1 LRLAHDDAR
10 EINLDGCRSLA
21 DLRHAFLV
29 ALNPT
34 ELRYEGA
41 IRAPLLTPAPLTR
54 EVPCCLSAE
63 SGSVIKGERR
73 RTMTGRADF
82 TQEEW
87 ELVLEGPPSAGMIVV
102 TAQRGGTFR
111 ESIAMAKAYVEARR
125 QHGES
130 ELLDE
135 IVAAKPERDHTR
147 YHSVE
152 ELKQHGLQHLRDAV
166 ELLERK
172 ASAEEVE
179 DYRRFVLTLADRVA
193 NAHREG
199 GEAVSDA
206 ERTAIEE
213 ISASLGKADR

>member
-1 LRLAHDDAR
+1 
-10 EINLDGCRSLA
+10 
-21 DLRHAFLV
+21 
-29 ALNPT
+29 
-34 ELRYEGA
+34 
-41 IRAPLLTPAPLTR
+41 
-54 EVPCCLSAE
+54 
-63 SGSVIKGERR
+63 
-73 RTMTGRADF
+73 MTARADF

-87 ELVLEGPPSAGMIVV
+87 ELVLEGPPSAGMIVI

-125 QHGES
+125 EHGES

-152 ELKQHGLQHLRDAV
+152 ELKQHGLQHLRDAA

-172 ASAEEVE
+172 ATAEELA
-179 DYRRFVLTLADRVA
+179 DYRRFVLTLADKVA
-193 NAHREG
+193 QAHREG

-206 ERTAIEE
+206 EQAAIEE
-213 ISASLGKADR
+213 ISASLGSADR